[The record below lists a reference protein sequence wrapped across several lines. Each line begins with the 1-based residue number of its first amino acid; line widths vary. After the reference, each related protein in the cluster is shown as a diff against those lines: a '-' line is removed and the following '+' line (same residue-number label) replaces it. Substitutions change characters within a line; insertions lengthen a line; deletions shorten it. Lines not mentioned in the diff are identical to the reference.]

1 MADILKNRIKS
12 IAKDLFSKWGYSKV
26 TTDEISSALGISKR
40 TLYNFFESKEKL
52 LEEII
57 QEELSKIEILI
68 NDLLKKAEKKDFD
81 FIDTIKQMFKIMSE
95 QSQTFTKEFFDDLF
109 KSAPEQLRKIEEFR
123 EKHFKENFFKFYNMG
138 VDQGF
143 VKKHIDKNLFYF
155 IFYHSFHQ
163 ILKPEILMNFSKT
176 ANEIIEQIIDILLT
190 GSLTEKG
197 LVRIKN

>member
-95 QSQTFTKEFFDDLF
+95 QSQ
-109 KSAPEQLRKIEEFR
+109 KIPD
-123 EKHFKENFFKFYNMG
+123 Y
-138 VDQGF
+138 
-143 VKKHIDKNLFYF
+143 
-155 IFYHSFHQ
+155 
-163 ILKPEILMNFSKT
+163 
-176 ANEIIEQIIDILLT
+176 
-190 GSLTEKG
+190 
-197 LVRIKN
+197 